1 MSTNSAEVE
10 AALKEKVGKSERRVA
25 EVRYKLDHLASDEQD
40 VEKKIERRHREY
52 EQLQKRL
59 AKLQSFRPPYMDEYE
74 RYEAQLKSLYDLY
87 VVLFRNL
94 SHLQQQLWNVERAE
108 RDRGEDVEMD
118 MRLAVERMKVESEA
132 AAK

>member
-1 MSTNSAEVE
+1 
-10 AALKEKVGKSERRVA
+10 
-25 EVRYKLDHLASDEQD
+25 
-40 VEKKIERRHREY
+40 
-52 EQLQKRL
+52 
-59 AKLQSFRPPYMDEYE
+59 
-74 RYEAQLKSLYDLY
+74 
-87 VVLFRNL
+87 VLFRNL